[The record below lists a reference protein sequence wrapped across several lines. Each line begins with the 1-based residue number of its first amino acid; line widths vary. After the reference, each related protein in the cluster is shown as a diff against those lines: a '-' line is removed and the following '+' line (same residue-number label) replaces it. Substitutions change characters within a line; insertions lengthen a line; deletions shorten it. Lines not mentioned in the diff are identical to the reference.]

1 MKGVN
6 RINLTRN
13 KGRTDV
19 YYICSN
25 ILFTLY
31 ILIYIA
37 YALPNYSG
45 SSTAAHIRL
54 HFTFRVP
61 AISICLIAFGT
72 ARFTCKNALSAANIV
87 AILTTTKRLT
97 RRVHEYI
104 YGNYYHNIY
113 DY

>member
-1 MKGVN
+1 MIKY
-6 RINLTRN
+6 IIFF
-13 KGRTDV
+13 TD
-19 YYICSN
+19 YIY
-25 ILFTLY
+25 L
-31 ILIYIA
+31 YIA
-37 YALPNYSG
+37 YPLPNYSG
-45 SSTAAHIRL
+45 LSTAAHIRL

-72 ARFTCKNALSAANIV
+72 ARFTCKNALSAENIV
-87 AILTTTKRLT
+87 ATLTTTKRLT

>member
-6 RINLTRN
+6 LINLTLK

-19 YYICSN
+19 YYVCSS
-25 ILFTLY
+25 ILFT
-31 ILIYIA
+31 LIYIA
-37 YALPNYSG
+37 YPLSNYS
-45 SSTAAHIRL
+45 SFTTAALIRL

-72 ARFTCKNALSAANIV
+72 ARFTCKNALSAENIV
-87 AILTTTKRLT
+87 ATLTTTKRLT

>member
-1 MKGVN
+1 M
-6 RINLTRN
+6 ITISAAL
-13 KGRTDV
+13 
-19 YYICSN
+19 YY
-25 ILFTLY
+25 LLY
-31 ILIYIA
+31 IGIFIYIA
-37 YALPNYSG
+37 YPLPNYSG
-45 SSTAAHIRL
+45 SSIAAHIRL

-72 ARFTCKNALSAANIV
+72 ARFTCKNALSAENIV